1 MKRLFDLFLAFLFLF
16 LFAWLY
22 ILLVIAIK
30 FSSKGPVLYWS
41 SRVGVNNKLFNM
53 PKFRSMKEDTPI
65 IATHLII
72 RPEEY
77 LTRIGRFIRR
87 SSLDEL
93 PQLYSIIK
101 GDMSFVGPRPA
112 LFNYDVLIALR
123 SKKGIDK
130 LLPGVT
136 GLAQINGR
144 DELSISEKVIFEIE
158 YLENR
163 SFWLDLKIIFM
174 TFIKVINNNGIS
186 H

>member
-112 LFNYDVLIALR
+112 LFNQDDLIALR